1 MSPCA
6 NANHRSYKKRS
17 GRNISFLPA
26 SASSDAKIIIATRGV
41 RAFVD
46 GIAYVVLPSFLL
58 HLGFSGVQ
66 IGAVVTASLLGSAIL
81 TLLVGVTSHR
91 FSLERLLAYSSWL
104 MVCTG
109 ILFGL
114 STPFLLLLIV
124 AAVGTMNPSAG
135 DVSVFLPLEQATLSA
150 TVSDSDR
157 TGIFATFNLVGSLV
171 GSFGAL
177 CAGIPIAIATQLGH
191 DSEVGRRA
199 SFVLYGI
206 AGLALLVL
214 YSRLSPASRTRT
226 TKADSALSPASRS
239 TVYRLAALFSL
250 DSFGGGF
257 ATQAIFALWVYR
269 RFDLTPGTLGVIFF
283 TTGMLSAFSSLL
295 AVRISRR
302 IGLVRTMVFTHIP
315 ASVLLILVVLA
326 PNVWWAMG
334 LFIVRGLLSQMDVPV
349 RTSYVMAVVQPHERA
364 AAASITNVPR
374 SLASALPPIAA
385 GFMLDHSNFAWPLLI
400 CAACKITY
408 DLLLLSQFRHVR
420 PPEEVATV

>member
-1 MSPCA
+1 M
-6 NANHRSYKKRS
+6 
-17 GRNISFLPA
+17 
-26 SASSDAKIIIATRGV
+26 
-41 RAFVD
+41 
-46 GIAYVVLPSFLL
+46 
-58 HLGFSGVQ
+58 Q

-81 TLLVGVTSHR
+81 TLAVGVSSHR
-91 FSLERLLAYSSWL
+91 LSIEQLLTYSSWL

-114 STPFLLLLIV
+114 STPFLLLLII

-135 DVSVFLPLEQATLSA
+135 DVSVFLPLEQSTLST

-157 TGIFATFNLVGSLV
+157 TGVFAAFNLVGSLV
-171 GSFGAL
+171 GSVGAL
-177 CAGIPIAIATQLGH
+177 CAGIPIAIATYFGF

-199 SFVLYGI
+199 AFVLYGV

-214 YSRLSPASRTRT
+214 YSRLSPASRIRT

-269 RFDLTPGTLGVIFF
+269 RFNLTPGTLGVIFF
-283 TTGMLSAFSSLL
+283 ATGMLSAFSSLL
-295 AVRISRR
+295 AVRISRS

-315 ASVLLILVVLA
+315 ASVLLIFVVLA

-385 GFMLDHSNFAWPLLI
+385 GYMLDHSNFAWPLLI

-408 DLLLLSQFRHVR
+408 DLLLLSQFRNMR
-420 PPEEVATV
+420 PPEELPSH